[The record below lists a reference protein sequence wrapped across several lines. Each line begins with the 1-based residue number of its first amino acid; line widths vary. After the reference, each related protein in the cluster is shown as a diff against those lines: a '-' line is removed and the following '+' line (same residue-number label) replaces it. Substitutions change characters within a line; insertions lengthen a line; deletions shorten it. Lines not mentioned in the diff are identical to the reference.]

1 MGKWE
6 GLETE
11 KGVESKSFGNK
22 EGQEKERG
30 NGGEGNGSEAW
41 GAGEGNGPQAVK
53 GLGMERGRWR

>member
-1 MGKWE
+1 M
-6 GLETE
+6 
-11 KGVESKSFGNK
+11 ESKSFGNK